1 MKSINCLITK
11 CQTVLSDKISFT
23 YIFMA
28 KPGKDLYLSERPLTV
43 GLVLK
48 GSDLLDGDFRERL
61 IINSRTRRE
70 GEGER
75 EIKREEEVSTT
86 FSKEGLDHRQNT
98 DDIKR

>member
-1 MKSINCLITK
+1 MKSINCLTTK

-70 GEGER
+70 GGRER
-75 EIKREEEVSTT
+75 NRGRKR
-86 FSKEGLDHRQNT
+86 
-98 DDIKR
+98 